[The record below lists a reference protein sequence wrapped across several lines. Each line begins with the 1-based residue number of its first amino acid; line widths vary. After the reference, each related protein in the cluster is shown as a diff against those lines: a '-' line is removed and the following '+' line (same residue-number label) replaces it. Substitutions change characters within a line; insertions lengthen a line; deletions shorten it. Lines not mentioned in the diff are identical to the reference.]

1 MAAGNP
7 WREEFERDGERQ
19 VYDNFKQ
26 GAIYN
31 SEEKRAA
38 ALQWL
43 RDKESERDQRDK
55 ATLRY
60 VRWTLVAAILAVVV
74 SVIFGLATI
83 FIPLTQD

>member
-1 MAAGNP
+1 MAADNP

-31 SEEKRAA
+31 SEEKRVA

-43 RDKESERDQRDK
+43 RDKERERDQRDK
-55 ATLRY
+55 ATFRY
-60 VRWTLVAAILAVVV
+60 VRWTLAAAIIAVVV

-83 FIPLTQD
+83 FVTLM